1 VSSETPNDDL
11 DRWRAL
17 SLLCSPVFI
26 LPVIYASLTESLAT
40 QFAFNYHTPR
50 IHTVWSSMAVHYGW
64 AHLVNNLVA
73 YLAVTLIAY
82 RLAAAIFRER
92 LFWRAAVGVGVVVPP
107 VAVGVDRWLLVF
119 YWDTV
124 TPATTAAGFSV
135 IVGGLIGLL
144 TVLIGTVATTW
155 YGQRRSTLLVGA
167 VLCGGGVLA
176 VAQSQFVS
184 RSIAGAAVLTLAGIG
199 GGGLRSRHCWMGSRR
214 IDAHDILL
222 ASGCVLGVVLMGS
235 LLSYR
240 VVAGELSGVFAHGAA
255 FATGL
260 IWSLLARWA
269 DTNLLER

>member
-1 VSSETPNDDL
+1 MSSETPSDDL

-26 LPVIYASLTESLAT
+26 LPVIHASLTESLAT

-82 RLAAAIFRER
+82 RLAAAISRER

-107 VAVGVDRWLLVF
+107 VAVGVDRWLLVS
-119 YWDTV
+119 YWDAA

-135 IVGGLIGLL
+135 IVAGLVGLL

-155 YGQRRSTLLVGA
+155 YSRRRGTLLAGA
-167 VLCGGGVLA
+167 ILCSGGLLA
-176 VAQSQFVS
+176 VAQSQCVS
-184 RSIAGAAVLTLAGIG
+184 RSVVGAAVLVGAILCGWA
-199 GGGLRSRHCWMGSRR
+199 LRSRHCRMR
-214 IDAHDILL
+214 ISHLDAHHILL
-222 ASGCVLGVVLMGS
+222 ASGCVLVVVLMGS

-240 VVAGELSGVFAHGAA
+240 AVAGEFSGVFAH
-255 FATGL
+255 ATGYVTG
-260 IWSLLARWA
+260 IVWSFLM
-269 DTNLLER
+269 TQC

>member
-1 VSSETPNDDL
+1 MSSETPSDDL

-26 LPVIYASLTESLAT
+26 LPVIHASLTESLAT

-82 RLAAAIFRER
+82 RLAAAISRER

-124 TPATTAAGFSV
+124 TPVTTAAGFSV

-155 YGQRRSTLLVGA
+155 YDQRRSTLLVGA

-184 RSIAGAAVLTLAGIG
+184 RSIAGGAVLTLAGIG
-199 GGGLRSRHCWMGSRR
+199 GWVLRSRHRWMGSRR

-222 ASGCVLGVVLMGS
+222 ASGCVLVVVLMGS

-260 IWSLLARWA
+260 IWSLLATWI
-269 DTNLLER
+269 DTNLLES